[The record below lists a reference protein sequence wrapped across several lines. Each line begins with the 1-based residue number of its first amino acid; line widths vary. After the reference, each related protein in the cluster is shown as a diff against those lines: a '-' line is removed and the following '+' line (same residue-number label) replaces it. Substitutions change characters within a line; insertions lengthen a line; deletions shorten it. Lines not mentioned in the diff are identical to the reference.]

1 MPIVYLFRRGRNFLT
16 RLLLTAACAHDLPPL
31 ETLNGLRDANVMC
44 PGGGSR
50 PHGPRERG
58 VLEEV
63 RAAPSAL
70 HPRRPRLAR

>member
-1 MPIVYLFRRGRNFLT
+1 MIYPLSILKSIIFSMEWSSQARVSLYDYN
-16 RLLLTAACAHDLPPL
+16 L

-50 PHGPRERG
+50 PHAPRERG